1 MAYSSEEIIE
11 PFWADYAS
19 DASGRDPLA
28 IQNSSVVIYTKMMTG
43 ITNVTNR
50 IRYNGFYCWLFEII
64 LLKISKKNSLEEQI
78 RYLRRAELLLAYV
91 MVKEFPDIT
100 GVSGSAF
107 AGRNLKMKIS
117 LKNGADWDLR
127 KEDGQKELY
136 WKFKLGVFG
145 QYYSGVARDLN
156 LINHPQG
163 DLNIYTLTDKGKR
176 LAVAFG
182 ENIPSKAKKLFWESV
197 FNGFIIEVELSKLIP
212 FALHII
218 PSDSEERR
226 FYESIL
232 MANDRKSELTSHRK
246 KTLTL
251 LLQFLKN
258 QKKGVENLPSAFLRN
273 NYISHTSITKL
284 ENDTATAWYLYEINE
299 VLHVSFEHFHSCF
312 LFSIERHPTL
322 INACIDRLLK
332 EQEFAFKKG
341 KIISKVTKLSKYS
354 ELIAKKSF
362 SVYYYYDA
370 MGSAFRENNF
380 GECIMNAINTI
391 LCVYNNCKKQLSLL
405 KDFAALPEYNFNRTG
420 YAIEL
425 IEEIVES
432 KWEFTIEDY
441 TKSILLL
448 AVNLHIFSSYS
459 KTKVGQSLVH
469 NYMIEDNSVWRLR
482 ETFPSRT
489 TPRLQNAIQYIT
501 DIGWL
506 KRDGKHIFITEE
518 GIKTI

>member
-1 MAYSSEEIIE
+1 M
-11 PFWADYAS
+11 
-19 DASGRDPLA
+19 
-28 IQNSSVVIYTKMMTG
+28 
-43 ITNVTNR
+43 
-50 IRYNGFYCWLFEII
+50 
-64 LLKISKKNSLEEQI
+64 
-78 RYLRRAELLLAYV
+78 
-91 MVKEFPDIT
+91 
-100 GVSGSAF
+100 
-107 AGRNLKMKIS
+107 
-117 LKNGADWDLR
+117 
-127 KEDGQKELY
+127 
-136 WKFKLGVFG
+136 
-145 QYYSGVARDLN
+145 
-156 LINHPQG
+156 
-163 DLNIYTLTDKGKR
+163 TDKGKR

-370 MGSAFRENNF
+370 MVFHF
-380 GECIMNAINTI
+380 
-391 LCVYNNCKKQLSLL
+391 KQ
-405 KDFAALPEYNFNRTG
+405 KMYF
-420 YAIEL
+420 
-425 IEEIVES
+425 
-432 KWEFTIEDY
+432 
-441 TKSILLL
+441 
-448 AVNLHIFSSYS
+448 
-459 KTKVGQSLVH
+459 
-469 NYMIEDNSVWRLR
+469 
-482 ETFPSRT
+482 
-489 TPRLQNAIQYIT
+489 
-501 DIGWL
+501 
-506 KRDGKHIFITEE
+506 
-518 GIKTI
+518 